1 MRTKSISILLVEDN
15 EGDILLTT
23 EAFEDGKISNQLI
36 VARDGQEAVDL
47 LVGHIEND
55 QIALLPDLILLDVNL
70 PRLNGHEV
78 LTFIKNHSK
87 LMHIPVIMLTTSSAE
102 SDILK
107 SYQNHANCFITKPV
121 EITEFMQAIN
131 TIENYW
137 LTIVKLPDITSK

>member
-1 MRTKSISILLVEDN
+1 MRTKPISILLVEDN

-23 EAFEDGKISNQLI
+23 EAFEDGKISNELV

-47 LVGHIEND
+47 LNGHV
-55 QIALLPDLILLDVNL
+55 ALSELDKLPDLILLDVNL

-78 LTFIKNHSK
+78 LSFIKNHDLLK
-87 LMHIPVIMLTTSSAE
+87 HIPVIMLTTSSAE

-121 EITEFMQAIN
+121 EINEFMQAIN

-137 LTIVKLPDITSK
+137 LSIVKLADITNK